1 MIQDST
7 RVNSGSPIILY
18 AIGSLVLG
26 GSEKQMAML
35 VKHLDQLNFNC
46 HLFVLQSFGPLKNV
60 LKTTNVR
67 IYSGGYLS
75 EKSTVTKILLLL
87 RAQLRLFRLIHK
99 IRPDIIHAYLPL
111 TNFMGSV
118 AGRVLKIPMI
128 ITSKRALGTH
138 HDRYR
143 GSRIFDIASFRLSN
157 WVTVNS
163 RAVGADTIKC
173 DRGNANKIRL
183 IYNGVNLDEFSSGSF
198 ERRKIR
204 ETLHIDPYKKI
215 IITVANLIP
224 YKGHTDL
231 LKAAILV
238 TEHFP
243 DSLFLLVGED
253 RGIRNHLVK
262 LAQDMG
268 IVTHVLFMGLRDDIS
283 DLMLASDVS
292 VLPSHEE
299 GFSNAVL
306 ESMAAGLPVV
316 ATRVGGNP
324 EAIIDGE
331 TGWLIAPEQ
340 PDKMAVKIIDLLDD
354 PAKAKKWGQAG
365 RRRVEQYF
373 SDKRM
378 VADYIKLYRSCLG
391 PKTERLR

>member
-1 MIQDST
+1 MSQDST
-7 RVNSGSPIILY
+7 SVNSDNPIILY

-46 HLFVLQSFGPLKNV
+46 HLFVLQPFGPLKNV
-60 LKTTNVR
+60 LKKSNVK

-75 EKSTVTKILLLL
+75 EKSTLVKILSLL
-87 RAQLRLFRLIHK
+87 RAQLRLFRVIRK
-99 IRPDIIHAYLPL
+99 IRPDIVHAYLPL
-111 TNFMGSV
+111 TNFMGSL
-118 AGRVLKIPMI
+118 AGRILKVPLVV
-128 ITSKRALGTH
+128 TSKRALGTH
-138 HDRYR
+138 QDRYR

-163 RAVGADTIKC
+163 KAVGADTIKC
-173 DRGNANKIRL
+173 DRGDAGKIRL
-183 IYNGVNLDEFSSGSF
+183 IYNGVKLDQFTSGSF
-198 ERRKIR
+198 ERKKIR
-204 ETLHIDPYKKI
+204 EALHLDPDKKL

-224 YKGHTDL
+224 YKGHIDL
-231 LKAAILV
+231 LAAATLV

-253 RGIRNHLVK
+253 RGIRNNLVK
-262 LAQDMG
+262 LAQDKG

-283 DLMLASDVS
+283 DLMATSDVS

-316 ATRVGGNP
+316 ATRVGGNS

-331 TGWLIAPEQ
+331 TGWLVAPKQ
-340 PDKMAVKIIDLLDD
+340 PDKLAVKIIDLLAD
-354 PAKAKKWGQAG
+354 PAKAEKWGQAG
-365 RRRVEQYF
+365 RRRVEQFF

-378 VADYIKLYRSCLG
+378 FADYIKLYRSGLD
-391 PKTERLR
+391 PKKERLW